1 MAIVARNQGID
12 AFAELLAALENGRD
26 IASELMR
33 RGLDMVL
40 KKTDTVQVQKALET
54 QMKVR
59 LEGLEKVHLMI
70 IEGVMHTQ
78 AGKDPKEIAE
88 LVRKVA
94 D

>member
-1 MAIVARNQGID
+1 
-12 AFAELLAALENGRD
+12 
-26 IASELMR
+26 
-33 RGLDMVL
+33 
-40 KKTDTVQVQKALET
+40 
-54 QMKVR
+54 MKVR